1 MYNTTLKFLLLIFSV
16 LLLSACGDKGDSRTV
31 TIYVSEDQVFSEP
44 VLKDFERETGIEVNA
59 LYDTEESKST
69 GVMNRL
75 IAEKNN
81 PRADVYWA
89 NEPIRAEILRQK
101 GILAPYR
108 SPNAEGIP
116 REFVQKDNYWTGF
129 SARVRILLVQDS
141 SAADP
146 LSILAYADPEY
157 KGKSVIANPLFG
169 TTTSHIAAL
178 FTVWGDKRA
187 MEFLDR
193 MKENDTAIA
202 TSNGESADFVAQGRY
217 LFSLV
222 DSDDAVSRIRQ
233 KEKVHIVYPDQ
244 KEGGLG
250 VFVVPNAVMMIAGA
264 PHKSAAKKLID
275 YLLSRKV
282 ESRLAFADCAQIP
295 LHKGVKMPS
304 GLKEIRDIKL
314 MKVDYARVA
323 EKLVEIQPRL
333 KSWLEK

>member
-16 LLLSACGDKGDSRTV
+16 LLLSACGDKGDSSTV

-59 LYDTEESKST
+59 VYDTEESKST

-108 SPNAEGIP
+108 SPNAGGIP

-202 TSNGESADFVAQGRY
+202 TSNGESADFVA
-217 LFSLV
+217 
-222 DSDDAVSRIRQ
+222 
-233 KEKVHIVYPDQ
+233 
-244 KEGGLG
+244 
-250 VFVVPNAVMMIAGA
+250 
-264 PHKSAAKKLID
+264 
-275 YLLSRKV
+275 
-282 ESRLAFADCAQIP
+282 
-295 LHKGVKMPS
+295 
-304 GLKEIRDIKL
+304 
-314 MKVDYARVA
+314 
-323 EKLVEIQPRL
+323 
-333 KSWLEK
+333 